1 MLNIPEE
8 IKQKLLEGCNKNFR
22 VLFPNGEHSDITNEN
37 IVSESVSFTE
47 SICSQSELK
56 FGLCESPVIE
66 FETFGIGK
74 IKGCEI
80 ECSLEIP
87 TTRNVEQIAIS
98 DYYDYPTSGKF
109 AAGDVVK
116 IDLMKP
122 IADAVV
128 RVRGWLVNQNM
139 QTDDNQVFYIT
150 WTDDMNKTS
159 PYGQST
165 QISIEDVGT
174 TLASVIVDTV
184 YPIPLGRFVVDSCK
198 KQADMTHRRIIA
210 YGINEIP
217 SISISDKIA
226 ETRTL
231 RNNTNYTYDLAK
243 RMFTYMPNVD
253 LDLFSSHTEVSMV
266 ESSSSTTLFSADG
279 RVYSL
284 TVKDKVLNDISESND
299 LYLISAVQHSATA
312 EKVKNELIPLIRNLV
327 LQHRVPW
334 TEEIEWYINYQSK
347 YSVEGTWATTR
358 YDSKVGYN
366 NVSRTFTTNN
376 SFCILPKIGTSES
389 HMLDFRLAYG
399 IALEELNPTTGNIR
413 TLWEMTTANKNDIKA
428 YKVNHSLFGKVLVT
442 EERTRTD
449 DAESGFSYKWS
460 SSWNR
465 NDAINNVQSL
475 VESFG
480 MFGKTDRQGK
490 FGLLNLKDHMKAL
503 YPSETLY
510 PSDSLYPGGVN
521 GGTMQKSGYES
532 IWYDDDYTLPVGAV
546 SVTYNNGTENSN
558 QVVYAEGYDKNTDTS
573 TYITYDLTNNGL
585 FKHTISNE
593 NAKTIL
599 EAFIENAS
607 GISYMPSEI
616 EMQGRP
622 DLEAGD
628 VLEIA
633 TTDETITTI
642 ILSRTMNGIQALFDS
657 VKSD

>member
-22 VLFPNGEHSDITNEN
+22 VHFPNGEHSDITNEN

-56 FGLCESPVIE
+56 FGLCESPYIE

-165 QISIEDVGT
+165 QIVIEDVGT

-210 YGINEIP
+210 YGITEIIRESNSDNSNSQRLFKYNTDYKYDP
-217 SISISDKIA
+217 IRRIFTYFNNVDASSIS
-226 ETRTL
+226 TL
-231 RNNTNYTYDLAK
+231 EEL
-243 RMFTYMPNVD
+243 
-253 LDLFSSHTEVSMV
+253 E
-266 ESSSSTTLFSADG
+266 
-279 RVYSL
+279 
-284 TVKDKVLNDISESND
+284 ISEERDIIRTMVGNSEYSISVQGMKVPTNLFESNPNE
-299 LYLISAVQHSATA
+299 LYLIKSDALTNVDTVI
-312 EKVKNELIPLIRNLV
+312 ENTLNEFRSIVGR
-327 LQHRVPW
+327 
-334 TEEIEWYINYQSK
+334 EITK
-347 YSVEGTWATTR
+347 
-358 YDSKVGYN
+358 
-366 NVSRTFTTNN
+366 
-376 SFCILPKIGTSES
+376 
-389 HMLDFRLAYG
+389 
-399 IALEELNPTTGNIR
+399 LE
-413 TLWEMTTANKNDIKA
+413 KNDIESFVRRYCGNVIFLKGKTEYIETFPEEQFYFYPYMPKQSGETDQGSIPFA
-428 YKVNHSLFGKVLVT
+428 MFAFGFKRILTNVGSDITFRDKTKIHYYKVSSNYFGILETTEKRTKVKVGSTTYYQWLNT
-442 EERTRTD
+442 WKAE
-449 DAESGFSYKWS
+449 DALKY
-460 SSWNR
+460 
-465 NDAINNVQSL
+465 
-475 VESFG
+475 VEAFCELMG
-480 MFGKTDRQGK
+480 MFGKAGRDGK
-490 FGLLNLKDHMKAL
+490 MRFISLSERFSAL

-510 PSDSLYPGGVN
+510 PSDDLFPSSVN
-521 GGTMQKSGYES
+521 GGTLQKSSYQN
-532 IWYDDDYTLPVGAV
+532 IWYDDDYVLPYANVRIDIV
-546 SVTYNNGTENSN
+546 DSNDTHTIHTYHIESKIEVPNNN
-558 QVVYAEGYDKNTDTS
+558 K
-573 TYITYDLTNNGL
+573 TYDL
-585 FKHTISNE
+585 SE
-593 NAKTIL
+593 NAIIKKSTFLGSVETLL
-599 EAFIENAS
+599 EYFGNNVAS
-607 GISYMPSEI
+607 ISYMPSEI

-657 VKSD
+657 IKSD